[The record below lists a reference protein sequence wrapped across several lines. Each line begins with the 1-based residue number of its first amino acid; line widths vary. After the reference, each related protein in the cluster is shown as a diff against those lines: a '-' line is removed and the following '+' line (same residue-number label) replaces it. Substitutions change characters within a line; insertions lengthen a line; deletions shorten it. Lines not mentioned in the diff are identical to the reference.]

1 MDKPET
7 IEEGLEINLI
17 YKEPKVG
24 MCILLNRHQPH
35 VFLFECVLK
44 GGGGGGGGLNLSTQH
59 TQLKKSLLA
68 TAFQ

>member
-7 IEEGLEINLI
+7 IEEGLEMNLI

-44 GGGGGGGGLNLSTQH
+44 GGGGS
-59 TQLKKSLLA
+59 
-68 TAFQ
+68 